1 VNFLVVGAATALL
14 LDLKLVQPLELVMSL
29 EQIWVPHLQVVGL

>member
-1 VNFLVVGAATALL
+1 VNFLVVGAVLL